1 MKISNLFN
9 SGKTVFS
16 FEVFP
21 PKKTSPIESVYGKLE
36 EISALKP
43 DFISVTY
50 SAGGSGSK
58 SRTCEIATKIKRD
71 FGVESVA
78 HLTCINSTKAD
89 IDRNLALFKE
99 NGIENILALR
109 GDRVEGVEPQKDFT
123 YASDLCRYI
132 ASQGDLTLPVLVI
145 PRFTARQPMR
155 LRTFTTFA
163 KRLSRVQA
171 TLFHSFSLT
180 TPFTIAFLKERR
192 LQA

>member
-109 GDRVEGVEPQKDFT
+109 GDRVEGVEPQKDI
-123 YASDLCRYI
+123 LRHRVI
-132 ASQGDLTLPVLVI
+132 LTLPALVI

-155 LRTFTTFA
+155 SRTFTIFA

-180 TPFTIAFLKERR
+180 TPFTIVFLKERR

>member
-89 IDRNLALFKE
+89 IDRNLALFK
-99 NGIENILALR
+99 
-109 GDRVEGVEPQKDFT
+109 
-123 YASDLCRYI
+123 YSC
-132 ASQGDLTLPVLVI
+132 
-145 PRFTARQPMR
+145 
-155 LRTFTTFA
+155 
-163 KRLSRVQA
+163 
-171 TLFHSFSLT
+171 
-180 TPFTIAFLKERR
+180 TPW
-192 LQA
+192 

>member
-58 SRTCEIATKIKRD
+58 SRTCEIATKIK
-71 FGVESVA
+71 EISELNPWHTSPA
-78 HLTCINSTKAD
+78 LTAQ
-89 IDRNLALFKE
+89 RL
-99 NGIENILALR
+99 IL
-109 GDRVEGVEPQKDFT
+109 T
-123 YASDLCRYI
+123 
-132 ASQGDLTLPVLVI
+132 
-145 PRFTARQPMR
+145 
-155 LRTFTTFA
+155 
-163 KRLSRVQA
+163 A
-171 TLFHSFSLT
+171 TLRF
-180 TPFTIAFLKERR
+180 
-192 LQA
+192 

>member
-58 SRTCEIATKIKRD
+58 SRT
-71 FGVESVA
+71 
-78 HLTCINSTKAD
+78 L
-89 IDRNLALFKE
+89 RNRNKNQE
-99 NGIENILALR
+99 
-109 GDRVEGVEPQKDFT
+109 
-123 YASDLCRYI
+123 
-132 ASQGDLTLPVLVI
+132 
-145 PRFTARQPMR
+145 RFR
-155 LRTFTTFA
+155 
-163 KRLSRVQA
+163 S
-171 TLFHSFSLT
+171 
-180 TPFTIAFLKERR
+180 
-192 LQA
+192 